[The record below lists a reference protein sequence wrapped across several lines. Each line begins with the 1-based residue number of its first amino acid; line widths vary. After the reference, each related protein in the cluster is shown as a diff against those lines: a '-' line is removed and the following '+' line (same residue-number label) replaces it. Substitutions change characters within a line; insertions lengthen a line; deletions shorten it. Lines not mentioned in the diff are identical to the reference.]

1 MPDPDLGV
9 IGTLR
14 APADIE
20 LRAPTTW
27 TATDRNLG
35 RRACYVFFALSL
47 AYVPAMGAGFVANG
61 GFSAPIRDPYLAIME
76 LLILPLAVTL
86 VVVFAAAHSYARPS
100 GKTLSLAALALGTLA
115 AGITICV
122 HLVLLTVGREA
133 NGNTLPGYD
142 LLLSWTWPSVIY
154 ALDIAAWDLCLGS
167 ALILVALAFS
177 GPGLSA
183 FVRRGL
189 LLSGALCLAGL
200 LGAALGN
207 MDVRNLGIVGYALV
221 LPVVLLMMARLF
233 SVTPLTRTDP

>member
-1 MPDPDLGV
+1 MPDPAIGE

-14 APADIE
+14 ERWDDARP
-20 LRAPTTW
+20 APTTW
-27 TATDRNLG
+27 TAADRNLG
-35 RRACYVFFALSL
+35 RGACYVSFALSL

-61 GFSAPIRDPYLAIME
+61 GFSAPIRDPYLAVME
-76 LLILPLAVTL
+76 LLILPLAVSL
-86 VVVFAAAHSYARPS
+86 VVVLAAVCSYARPS
-100 GKTLSLAALALGTLA
+100 AKTMSLAALALGTLA

-133 NGNTLPGYD
+133 NEITLPGYD

-167 ALILVALAFS
+167 ALILAGLAFP
-177 GPGLSA
+177 GPGLAA

-200 LGAALGN
+200 LGAAVGN
-207 MDVRNLGIVGYALV
+207 MDVRNIGIVGYALV
-221 LPVVLLMMARLF
+221 LPVALLVMARLF